1 MCWFSFS
8 FIYAGSFTHQINNA
22 ELGAV
27 VAPGRRWRD
36 DIGKG
41 RKGEGEG
48 DGEEKVKDDEEEA
61 QWLSEWKGRM
71 TILQHCQQYCH
82 VG

>member
-1 MCWFSFS
+1 MGEW
-8 FIYAGSFTHQINNA
+8 GRRRNA

-48 DGEEKVKDDEEEA
+48 EGEEKVKDDEEEA
-61 QWLSEWKGRM
+61 QWLSA
-71 TILQHCQQYCH
+71 
-82 VG
+82 